1 MPSVKV
7 CLFVF
12 CFFVVVVVVFWVF
25 LAPLATMI
33 SACAID
39 GAIQRKMCD
48 KGLLRAGKKGKNALV
63 ISNEDV
69 DDIIRIIKSLQNL
82 GIIMNGVSET
92 VKHETTQTKRCVSWY
107 ISNFRC
113 FNVRKYVDWKR
124 CNQSWKRCTQS
135 KKMI

>member
-69 DDIIRIIKSLQNL
+69 DDIIRIIKSLHKQRGVFL
-82 GIIMNGVSET
+82 GILVTFGASMLENMLTGKGVIRAGRD
-92 VKHETTQTKRCVSWY
+92 VLRA
-107 ISNFRC
+107 R
-113 FNVRKYVDWKR
+113 R
-124 CNQSWKRCTQS
+124 
-135 KKMI
+135 